1 MDKEINMKNVISGC
15 IGGIIAVGLLWG
27 ALVVFDVSLGQSD
40 GNEIATA
47 QSAKKVNWRY
57 TEAGTVPTEFG
68 ELIQVNGTSGNYTLV
83 FQDTEKMIRLV
94 DLRGGKIP
102 QRAISIKRK
111 Y

>member
-1 MDKEINMKNVISGC
+1 MNNVMAGC
-15 IGGIIAVGLLWG
+15 IGGIVTVGLIWS
-27 ALVVFDVSLGQSD
+27 ALVVFEVSVGPDSPKD
-40 GNEIATA
+40 IASA

-83 FQDTEKMIRLV
+83 FQDTEKVIRLV

-102 QRAISIKRK
+102 QRAISIQRK

>member
-1 MDKEINMKNVISGC
+1 MNNVMAGC
-15 IGGIIAVGLLWG
+15 IGGIVTVGLIWS
-27 ALVVFDVSLGQSD
+27 ALVVFEVSVGPHGPKD
-40 GNEIATA
+40 IATA

-83 FQDTEKMIRLV
+83 FQDTEKVIRLV